1 MGRGYLSAA
10 DFFMRTEGPFF
21 GARLSPVPHAWMGRF
36 RNRNRSPLVRASV
49 DPCGRTRGIRAWCFH
64 VILPAAKFVIAEGMA
79 EGQTVVP
86 DSFPDVDIDVG
97 TTFAVIRHVQAV
109 HHSTAD
115 FAACAAACM
124 RKLSHTSDAECK
136 ASGYEESMHSEG

>member
-1 MGRGYLSAA
+1 MES
-10 DFFMRTEGPFF
+10 
-21 GARLSPVPHAWMGRF
+21 
-36 RNRNRSPLVRASV
+36 
-49 DPCGRTRGIRAWCFH
+49 CFH
-64 VILPAAKFVIAEGMA
+64 LAPPAAKFVIAEGMA

-124 RKLSHTSDAECK
+124 RKLSSTSDAERK
-136 ASGYEESMHSEG
+136 ASGYEESMHSEC